1 VLSNLLL
8 LALPASGKSEIC
20 RYLSHLDDEVR
31 AADMG
36 LGPLV
41 FLDDFPYVFFMKRVS
56 QELRRLG
63 ADPVFF
69 AADEV
74 PPADPRFWG
83 MLIELLNE
91 DFLTLGTARAPGC
104 SARDLLARIEA
115 AGAAV
120 GAPPGLFRFEP
131 EVLARLIDALE
142 EPATTFAQTRV
153 IAPPPPD
160 ATVIFEFA
168 RGGSEGA
175 DFETLAP
182 RGYRHSLS
190 LLRPDILEQ
199 AAILYIWVTPEE
211 SRHRN
216 RERARSGGAASI
228 LHHHVPEKTMYLE
241 YDCDDFAWL
250 LDHSEQPGTVTV
262 TTVERTFHV
271 PAACLDN
278 RVDRTSFLR
287 AEPEEWPP
295 QAVAGLH
302 AALSEVL
309 RSLQR

>member
-1 VLSNLLL
+1 MLSNLLL

-20 RYLSHLDDEVR
+20 RYLGHLDDEVR

-41 FLDDFPYVFFMKRVS
+41 FLDDFPYVFFMQRVS
-56 QELRRLG
+56 QELCSLG

-69 AADEV
+69 ADNEA

-91 DFLTLGTARAPGC
+91 DYLALRAPPAPGHG
-104 SARDLLARIEA
+104 ARDLLSRIEA

-120 GAPPGLFRFEP
+120 GAPPGLSRLEP
-131 EVLARLIDALE
+131 EVLAILTDALE
-142 EPATTFAQTRV
+142 EPATTFAQTRATT
-153 IAPPPPD
+153 APPRD
-160 ATVIFEFA
+160 ATVVIEFA
-168 RGGSEGA
+168 RGGPKGA

-190 LLRPDILEQ
+190 LLRPEILEQ
-199 AAILYIWVTPEE
+199 AAILYVWVTPED
-211 SRHRN
+211 SRRRN
-216 RERARSGGAASI
+216 RDRARPDGDASI
-228 LHHHVPEKTMYLE
+228 LHHRVREKAMLLDYS
-241 YDCDDFAWL
+241 CDDFAWL

-262 TTVERTFHV
+262 TTAERTFHV

-287 AEPEEWPP
+287 AEPEDWPP

-309 RSLQR
+309 GGLQR